1 MYIRRA
7 SEEVLKEMID
17 SFKVVLVTGPRQVG
31 KTTLVKHVLNESYSY
46 VTLDDINQLDVANN
60 DPKLFFLN
68 NPGKLI
74 IDEVQLS
81 PALFVEIKR
90 IVDENENPG
99 QFILT
104 GSQTFSLMENVS
116 ESLAGRVG
124 ILELNGLSLR
134 EINEDFFDLP
144 FIPNEQYL
152 STVRKEITNVKLW
165 ETIHRGSMPEL
176 YRNPQLNKE
185 LFYSSYVKT
194 YIERD
199 VRQILNIK
207 NLNMFSRFM
216 VALAART
223 SQLLNYSQIAN
234 ELGVDSNTIKE
245 WVSVLEASGI
255 IILLQPFSNN
265 YLSRAIKTPMIY
277 FMDTGLVSY
286 LLKWVTPETLMN
298 GAMSGQILETFV
310 ISEVV
315 KSFNNQGEL
324 SLPIYF
330 YRDRDMKEIDLVI
343 EDSNILYP
351 VEIKKSASIRNDAT
365 KHLSILKRAVGFEL
379 GTLVVLSLIDK
390 KTYIKE
396 DTIFYP
402 ITQI

>member
-1 MYIRRA
+1 MFIRRA
-7 SEEVLKEMID
+7 SEKVLKEMMN
-17 SFKVVLVTGPRQVG
+17 SFKVILVTGPRQNG
-31 KTTLVKHVLNESYSY
+31 KTTLIKHVLNKSYSY
-46 VTLDDINQLDVANN
+46 VTLDDINQLDIASN

-81 PALFVEIKR
+81 PALFMEIKR

-104 GSQTFSLMENVS
+104 GSQTFSLMKNVS

-134 EINEDFFDLP
+134 EINNDFIDLP

-152 STVRKEITNVKLW
+152 STERKETTHEKLW

-176 YRNPQLNKE
+176 YKNPKLNKE
-185 LFYSSYVKT
+185 LFYASYVKT

-207 NLNMFSRFM
+207 NLNLFSRFM

-234 ELGVDSNTIKE
+234 ELGVDNNTIKE
-245 WVSVLEASGI
+245 WVSVLETSGI
-255 IILLQPFSNN
+255 IILLQPFSNKA
-265 YLSRAIKTPMIY
+265 LSRAIKTPMIY

-286 LLKWVTPETLMN
+286 LLKWTTPETLMN
-298 GAMSGQILETFV
+298 GAMLGQILETFV
-310 ISEVV
+310 IS
-315 KSFNNQGEL
+315 
-324 SLPIYF
+324 
-330 YRDRDMKEIDLVI
+330 
-343 EDSNILYP
+343 
-351 VEIKKSASIRNDAT
+351 
-365 KHLSILKRAVGFEL
+365 
-379 GTLVVLSLIDK
+379 
-390 KTYIKE
+390 
-396 DTIFYP
+396 
-402 ITQI
+402 